1 MQRIL
6 RLVTIL
12 SGSVLAQAISLVS
25 LLFIT
30 KLYNPLEY
38 GQFAAIV
45 LIHSA
50 ALPLVLLR
58 LDTFLIVSKELAITK
73 SALQYSKQILSRLTM
88 ITALCFLVLFFAMPG
103 NVYVVPQVYVI
114 VLVSFISNVLNSIL
128 YYLSRTTL
136 GAYSSVIQA
145 AVTGILQVFF
155 STFSTSSQSLLIAF
169 VLGRIAGMVPFIF
182 YFKRNL
188 IRKQAFLSNKQFRET
203 YINSDQ
209 RNYQWSQ
216 IFAFFESMLNLFP
229 VLLCIFVFNSESL
242 GPLMLI
248 LVISSGPATML
259 VGSLTLA
266 ELTHDVGSSFRNR
279 TFHKIIVQLYFLTNS
294 RIAAIIYFLAMTFF
308 AFMLRYFGFLNT
320 DLVLFTVLVLAF
332 ALHVASTNDFAK
344 LIAASQW
351 ILLTKVYFLCFLI
364 SSFVTVIALFL
375 SPNTTLLLLISFY
388 LSKSLTLFLTLGI
401 IGRRNNF

>member
-1 MQRIL
+1 MQRIS

-12 SGSVLAQAISLVS
+12 SGSVLAQAISLIF

-45 LIHSA
+45 LVHSA

-58 LDTFLIVSKELAITK
+58 LDTFLIVSKESAITK
-73 SALQYSKQILSRLTM
+73 SALQYSKQILGRLTM
-88 ITALCFLVLFFAMPG
+88 ITTLCFLVLFFVMPG
-103 NVYVVPQVYVI
+103 NAYVVPQVYVI
-114 VLVSFISNVLNSIL
+114 VLASFISNVLNSIL
-128 YYLSRTTL
+128 YYFSQTTL
-136 GAYSSVIQA
+136 VAYSSVIQSA
-145 AVTGILQVFF
+145 FTGILQVFF
-155 STFSTSSQSLLIAF
+155 SIFSTSSQSLLIAF
-169 VLGRIAGMVPFIF
+169 VLGRIAGIVPFIF
-182 YFKRNL
+182 YFKREL
-188 IRKQAFLSNKQFRET
+188 IRKQAFLGNKQFRET
-203 YINSDQ
+203 YINSDNK
-209 RNYQWSQ
+209 NYQWSQ

-266 ELTHDVGSSFRNR
+266 ELTNDVGSSSTNR
-279 TFHKIIVQLYFLTNS
+279 TFHKIIMKLWFLTNS
-294 RIAAIIYFLAMTFF
+294 RIVAINYFLVMTFF

-320 DLVLFTVLVLAF
+320 DLFLFTFLTLAF

-344 LIAASQW
+344 LIAASRW
-351 ILLTKVYFLCFLI
+351 NLLAKIYFFCFLI
-364 SSFVTVIALFL
+364 SSFVTVIALLL

-388 LSKSLTLFLTLGI
+388 LSKSLTIFVTLGI
-401 IGRRNNF
+401 IGKKNNF